1 MAEIKQTIRAS
12 RMLNK
17 AYECCKDYRHE
28 FIMPEHLL
36 LVMSID
42 DFNFCTAI
50 GTFCPAGTL
59 KERIE
64 AYLSGIETISWD
76 IDYEPI
82 ASEQMTK
89 VIETAVQSVVS
100 SSAEALD
107 VPHLVRGILALE
119 DSWAA
124 YLLKDCLDGHEA
136 EFMSNLISEYEYDE
150 LFNVSDEDYEKT
162 ESRGCRTP
170 ESC

>member
-1 MAEIKQTIRAS
+1 MAS
-12 RMLNK
+12 RLLNK
-17 AYECCKDYRHE
+17 ALVYSSDYRHE

-82 ASEQMTK
+82 ASEQITK

-124 YLLKDCLDGHEA
+124 YLLKDCLNGHEA
-136 EFMSNLISEYEYDE
+136 EFMSNLISEYEYDDLFLMKISKE
-150 LFNVSDEDYEKT
+150 LKAETNPLGRSW
-162 ESRGCRTP
+162 
-170 ESC
+170 